1 MSNKEEKAREY
12 ALNMHKTEYGYDK
25 FDIQEAYETDW
36 DEALKSQ
43 WVSVEERLPNVGTR
57 VLVLTSKGKI
67 LVTFRYIP
75 KDTYG
80 NILGEA
86 EWQGSR
92 ALGKSIIAWMP
103 IPSFEEILKDNKHV
117 LERLKNK

>member
-1 MSNKEEKAREY
+1 MKNKEEKAKEY
-12 ALNMHKTEYGYDK
+12 SENIMRLDYIGEVAVE
-25 FDIQEAYETDW
+25 QAYKKGW

-43 WVSVEERLPNVGTR
+43 WVMVEERLPNVGTR

-67 LVTFRYIP
+67 LVTFRYIL

-103 IPSFEEILKDNKHV
+103 IPSFDEILEANKDV